1 MPLPAVPDS
10 HRLCIPGA
18 WVLKLFSP
26 YAPNRFRFLLA
37 FLNLWVS
44 YLHPSTFISKR
55 GFTDAE
61 SPDECKC
68 PPQSRVLTL
77 PALPACGSGETLP
90 GQLGRSKRHIFSSAA
105 IPAAGGGRV
114 LSLQPF
120 FHGCGSSAEAEV
132 GVGVSD
138 SQWISGSSTATPKA
152 AASWGRSYHPPK
164 SALVLTLPS
173 GQPCKARASEQMN

>member
-1 MPLPAVPDS
+1 M
-10 HRLCIPGA
+10 
-18 WVLKLFSP
+18 
-26 YAPNRFRFLLA
+26 A
-37 FLNLWVS
+37 FLNLLVS

-77 PALPACGSGETLP
+77 PALPACGSGETFP

-132 GVGVSD
+132 GWGFLIHSE
-138 SQWISGSSTATPKA
+138 SA
-152 AASWGRSYHPPK
+152 AAAPQLPK
-164 SALVLTLPS
+164 LRLPGAALIIPQNQLLF
-173 GQPCKARASEQMN
+173 